1 MWCMAKTEVYSWR
14 LSPRLKTELEEAA
27 RAERK
32 SLAELLEQ
40 IAKEWLARSSEGNED
55 EREEQER
62 IRARAMKVIGSLEGG
77 DPHRSERV
85 SEEVRARLRRRYGR

>member
-40 IAKEWLARSSEGNED
+40 IAKEWLERSREVNED
-55 EREEQER
+55 DREEQER

-77 DPHRSERV
+77 DPHLSERV
-85 SEEVRARLRRRYGR
+85 SAEVRARLARRYGR

>member
-1 MWCMAKTEVYSWR
+1 MAKTEVYSWR
-14 LSPRLKTELEEAA
+14 LSPRLKSDLEEAA

-40 IAKEWLARSSEGNED
+40 IAKEWLERSGEENQD

-77 DPHRSERV
+77 DPHLSERV
-85 SEEVRARLRRRYGR
+85 SEEVRARLRRRHGR